1 MKPASLTKII
11 KNLNRLG
18 ALLLFAALGGNSTFA
33 APDAADQTAH
43 SYSAHGIVRRIS
55 SDRRTATIQHEAIS
69 GYMGAMTMD
78 FPVKDTNELD
88 AISPDDEITFTLVVS
103 TNEDWIEGVRF
114 VSHHVTEITNNVFV
128 FHAASDELKPG
139 DALPDGELTA
149 EDGSKIHFSDFRG
162 RAVAFT
168 FFYTSCPLPDYCPKM
183 NRNFAD
189 ARKILLA
196 DTHAPANW
204 ELLSVS
210 FDTVFDQPAVLSGY
224 ATFFRGP
231 DTNHW
236 LFAVAPTNTLAELA
250 PRVGLMVMRQG
261 PNISHNLRTIVL
273 DPAGRISQQF
283 NGNDWTPQQLAD
295 AICAAARGQTK
306 PGS

>member
-1 MKPASLTKII
+1 MKPAGLKKILGSLSCP
-11 KNLNRLG
+11 G
-18 ALLLFAALGGNSTFA
+18 ALFIAAAVVGNPAFAASS
-33 APDAADQTAH
+33 AADPGAH
-43 SYSAHGIVRRIS
+43 SYSAHGTVRQIS
-55 SDRRTATIQHEAIS
+55 FDRRAATVQHEAIP

-88 AISPDDEITFTLVVS
+88 GISPNDEITFTLVVT
-103 TNEDWIEGVRF
+103 TNADWIEGVRF
-114 VSHHVTEITNNVFV
+114 ISHHVTEITNNVFV

-149 EDGSKIHFSDFRG
+149 EDGGKIHFSDFRG

-183 NRNFAD
+183 NRNFAE
-189 ARKILLA
+189 ARKILMA
-196 DTHAPANW
+196 DANAPGNW

-210 FDTVFDQPAVLSGY
+210 FDTTIDQPPVLSGY
-224 ATFFRGP
+224 ANFYRGP

-236 LFAVAPTNTLAELA
+236 LFAIAPTNTLAELA

-273 DPAGRISQQF
+273 DPSGRISRQF

>member
-1 MKPASLTKII
+1 MKLSGFKKILE
-11 KNLNRLG
+11 NLNCPG
-18 ALLLFAALGGNSTFA
+18 ALLVAVIIGGNPAFA
-33 APDAADQTAH
+33 APATADQIEH
-43 SYSAHGIVRRIS
+43 SYSAHGIVRQIS
-55 SDRRTATIQHEAIS
+55 SDRRAATIQHEAIP

-78 FPVKDTNELD
+78 FPVQDTNEL
-88 AISPDDEITFTLVVS
+88 AGISPNDEITFKLVVT
-103 TNEDWIEGVRF
+103 TNADWIEGVRF

-149 EDGSKIHFSDFRG
+149 EDGRKIRFSDFHG
-162 RAVAFT
+162 RALAFT

-183 NRNFAD
+183 NRNFAE

-196 DTHAPANW
+196 DTNAPGNW

-210 FDTVFDQPAVLSGY
+210 FDTTIDQPPVLSGY
-224 ATFFRGP
+224 ANFYRGA

-236 LFAVAPTNTLAELA
+236 LFAVATTNTLAELA
-250 PRVGLMVMRQG
+250 PRVGLMVMRQDA
-261 PNISHNLRTIVL
+261 NISHNLRTIVL
-273 DPAGRISQQF
+273 DPAGRISRQF

-295 AICAAARGQTK
+295 AICAAARGQAK
-306 PGS
+306 PGL